1 MKDVYILNSGFGFN
15 KNENVTLLSDDM
27 TPQLDFT
34 NSDGTGADGYVTIE
48 NGVIV
53 SATLTSGG
61 TGYDTA
67 PVVRLTG
74 GTGTGATLQA
84 EVSGGVVTNVN
95 VTSGG
100 TGYRIRST
108 ISVRPIKSG
117 QSILE
122 GRTIRPA
129 SEPSQGMIIQDSNFW
144 QEYSYEIRSSI
155 DGTKYEDIVQ
165 GLMHMSGRKM
175 FTRPFIKDIEDNSN
189 KVITDS
195 VTAG

>member
-1 MKDVYILNSGFGFN
+1 MYILNSGFGFN

-48 NGVIV
+48 NGSIV
-53 SATLTSGG
+53 SVTLTSGG

-67 PVVRLTG
+67 PVVKLTG
-74 GTGTGATLQA
+74 GTGTGATLEA

-108 ISVRPIKSG
+108 ITVRPIKGG

-129 SEPSQGMIIQDSNFW
+129 SEASQGMIIQDSDFW

-155 DGTKYEDIVQ
+155 DGSKYEDIVE